1 MFDELEDLPHEV
13 RAQIQARL
21 DALEDKVRQQPT
33 SLILETIKAV
43 GSSSSG
49 SDQDTMTLA
58 VLLKVYAERDGQAA
72 TDQLLESLTSA

>member
-1 MFDELEDLPHEV
+1 MFDELEDLPQEV

-33 SLILETIKAV
+33 SLILETIREV

-49 SDQDTMTLA
+49 NDQDTMTLA
-58 VLLKVYAERDGQAA
+58 VLFKVYAERDGQAA
-72 TDQLLESLTSA
+72 ADQLLESLTNS

>member
-1 MFDELEDLPHEV
+1 MFDELEDLPQEV

-33 SLILETIKAV
+33 SLILETIREV
-43 GSSSSG
+43 GSSSSA

-58 VLLKVYAERDGQAA
+58 VLFKVYAERDGQAA
-72 TDQLLESLTSA
+72 ADQLLESLTNS

>member
-1 MFDELEDLPHEV
+1 MFDELEDLPQEV

-21 DALEDKVRQQPT
+21 DALEVKVRQQPT
-33 SLILETIKAV
+33 SLILETIREV

-58 VLLKVYAERDGQAA
+58 VLFKVYAERDGQAA
-72 TDQLLESLTSA
+72 ADQLLESLTNS

>member
-72 TDQLLESLTSA
+72 TDQLLESLTNA